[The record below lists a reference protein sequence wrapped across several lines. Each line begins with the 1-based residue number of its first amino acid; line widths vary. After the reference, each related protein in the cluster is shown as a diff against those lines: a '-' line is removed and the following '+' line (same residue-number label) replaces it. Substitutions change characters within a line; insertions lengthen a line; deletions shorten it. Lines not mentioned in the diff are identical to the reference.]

1 MLPRQLQHWSAWEPR
16 DHLILVIMDRM
27 PSPGAPALHH
37 DFTPKQKFGPDTMGL
52 RLWRSS
58 FLLQLLRKVCVC
70 PVELS
75 SISNTRRRV
84 WPCFQ
89 ATRSNISN
97 TRDMQCFSGISGHR
111 EESWKHDAQWSLFYE
126 IRSVWIAD
134 ETLSRVFDISSQSK
148 QKLRSKRGS
157 KIVKISAD

>member
-16 DHLILVIMDRM
+16 DHLILVITDRTL
-27 PSPGAPALHH
+27 SPGAPALHH

-58 FLLQLLRKVCVC
+58 FLLQLLKKVCVC

-75 SISNTRRRV
+75 SISNARRCV
-84 WPCFQ
+84 LSYFQ
-89 ATRSNISN
+89 ATRSNMLN
-97 TRDMQCFSGISGHR
+97 TRDMQCFIGID
-111 EESWKHDAQWSLFYE
+111 KHQRGELKTRRAVELFYE

-134 ETLSRVFDISSQSK
+134 ETLFEVFDISFQSK
-148 QKLRSKRGS
+148 PKLRSKRGS